1 MVQDAL
7 LDGEARR
14 SGLIPITRVNTPPP
28 VPLVSIGLPV
38 YNGER
43 FIARALDALLGQT
56 LADLEVLI
64 SDNASTDGTR
74 EICEAYAGRDAR
86 VRYVRRDVNA
96 GVEANFT
103 RVLDLAAGEYFM
115 WAGCDDWWAPGFAAR
130 LVAALRDR
138 PDAVVAMS
146 GVERVDET
154 GRQLDVVRYS
164 GRRDPSRLTRR
175 QLAFELA
182 GGRPYHLFVYG
193 LYRTPFV
200 KQAFTGFAPVVAADR
215 LFMVRVAL
223 CGGFAY
229 VDDVLHRRLVRQA
242 PLGDRYADERIGHLW
257 RGGWPRWRLALLAG
271 PYLWRTPGLPTGLKL
286 WIPAVVLR
294 FAQASLGHTLVQAGW
309 LRRRPFPSTRAC

>member
-1 MVQDAL
+1 
-7 LDGEARR
+7 
-14 SGLIPITRVNTPPP
+14 VNTPPA

-43 FIARALDALLGQT
+43 FIARALDALLAQT
-56 LADLEVLI
+56 LGEFEILI

-74 EICEAYAGRDAR
+74 GICESYAHRDAR
-86 VRYVRRDVNA
+86 VRYLRSDVNA
-96 GVEANFT
+96 GVEANFKK
-103 RVLDLAAGEYFM
+103 VLDLAAGEYFM
-115 WAGCDDWWAPGFAAR
+115 WAGCDDWCAPTFTAR
-130 LVAALRDR
+130 LVAALQGQ

-146 GVERVDET
+146 AVERVDEA
-154 GRQLDVVRYS
+154 GHRLDVVRHM
-164 GRRDPSRLTRR
+164 GHKNPSKLTRR

-193 LYRTPFV
+193 LYRSAFV

-242 PLGDRYADERIGHLW
+242 PLAERYANEGIGHLW
-257 RGGWPRWRLALLAG
+257 QGAWPRWRLALLAG
-271 PYLWRTPGLPTGLKL
+271 PYLWRTPGLAARHRV
-286 WIPAVVLR
+286 WIPALVLR
-294 FAQASLGHTLVQAGW
+294 FAQASLGDTLVQAGW
-309 LRRRPFPSTRAC
+309 MRRRPFPSRRAC